1 MSGSAKEPSG
11 GGEAGAGCVGMRG
24 CGWRREGPER
34 TAERG
39 GDAEASSHRTLQCW
53 QGVHI
58 LFYIC

>member
-34 TAERG
+34 TAERE
-39 GDAEASSHRTLQCW
+39 GDAEASSHRTLQ
-53 QGVHI
+53 
-58 LFYIC
+58 